1 MPASIIL
8 SLGALAALVPAS
20 ILAVRRG
27 APPRTEPGAL
37 FWLLLLVAV
46 AGPLAWTVA
55 QLGPEWHTGFSTAL
69 WVTVA
74 ASAAV
79 FAALTL
85 VERQAWRLTPLVLAY
100 LFLVGVIAMLWQ
112 HAPERPLPAGVPA
125 SWLGVHIASSVLTY
139 ALLTVAAAAGL
150 AVLLQERA
158 LKARRPTALTHLLP
172 SVADCDRIQV
182 RLLIASEIVLG
193 IGLVTG
199 IATLYL
205 SSGRLLAFDHKTL
218 FSILA
223 FVVIGGLL
231 AAHRHAGFRG
241 RRAAHFI
248 LLGYLLLSLAY
259 PGVKFVTDV
268 LLA

>member
-1 MPASIIL
+1 MAVSVVL
-8 SLGALAALVPAS
+8 SLGALASLVPAS
-20 ILAVRRG
+20 IEAVRRG
-27 APPRTEPGAL
+27 TPPRAAPGSL
-37 FWLLLLVAV
+37 FWLLLVLAIL
-46 AGPLAWTVA
+46 GPLAWTAA
-55 QLGPEWHTGFSTAL
+55 QLMPEWRTGFSTSL
-69 WVTVA
+69 WITVA
-74 ASAAV
+74 ASIVV
-79 FAALTL
+79 FAALSL

-100 LFLVGVIAMLWQ
+100 LFLVGVVAMLWQ
-112 HAPERPLPAGVPA
+112 NEPERPLTLHAPVA
-125 SWLGVHIASSVLTY
+125 WLGVHIAVSVLTY

-182 RLLIASEIVLG
+182 NLLIASEVVLG
-193 IGLVTG
+193 LGLLTG

-205 SSGRLLAFDHKTL
+205 SSGQLLAFDHKTV

-223 FVVIGGLL
+223 FLVIGGLL
-231 AAHRHAGFRG
+231 AAHRRAGLRG
-241 RRAAHFI
+241 RRAAYFI

>member
-1 MPASIIL
+1 MPVSIL
-8 SLGALAALVPAS
+8 FGLGALASLVPAS
-20 ILAVRRG
+20 VLAVRRG
-27 APPRTEPGAL
+27 APPRGAPGPL

-46 AGPLAWTVA
+46 VGPLAWAVV
-55 QLGPEWHTGFSTAL
+55 QLAPEWHTGFSTAL

-74 ASAAV
+74 ASVVV
-79 FAALTL
+79 FAALSL
-85 VERQAWRLTPLVLAY
+85 VEREAWRLTPLVLAY

-112 HAPERPLPAGVPA
+112 HAPERPLAPQLPPA
-125 SWLGVHIASSVLTY
+125 WLGVHIAASVLTY
-139 ALLTVAAAAGL
+139 ALLTIAAMAGL

-182 RLLIASEIVLG
+182 RLLIASEAVLG
-193 IGLVTG
+193 VGILTG
-199 IATLYL
+199 ITTLYL
-205 SSGRLLAFDHKTL
+205 ASGHLLALDHKTT

-223 FVVIGGLL
+223 FLVIGGLL
-231 AAHRHAGFRG
+231 AAHRHAGIRG

-268 LLA
+268 LLP

>member
-1 MPASIIL
+1 MPVSIL
-8 SLGALAALVPAS
+8 FSLGALVSLVPAS

-27 APPRTEPGAL
+27 APPRSTPGGL
-37 FWLLLLVAV
+37 FWLLLLLAV

-55 QLGPEWHTGFSTAL
+55 QISPEWHTGFSTAL
-69 WVTVA
+69 WITIA
-74 ASAAV
+74 ASLVV
-79 FAALTL
+79 FAVLAM
-85 VERQAWRLTPLVLAY
+85 VEREAWRLTPLVLAY
-100 LFLVGVIAMLWQ
+100 LFLVGLVALLWQ
-112 HAPERPLPAGVPA
+112 HAPERPLAPHIPAA
-125 SWLGVHIASSVLTY
+125 WLGVHIAASVLTY

-182 RLLIASEIVLG
+182 RLLIASEAVLG
-193 IGLVTG
+193 IGLITG
-199 IATLYL
+199 MTTLYL
-205 SSGRLLAFDHKTL
+205 ATGRLWEFDHKTS
-218 FSILA
+218 FSLLA

-231 AAHRHAGFRG
+231 TAHRHAGIRG
-241 RRAAHFI
+241 RRAAHFL